1 MTVSAALPAPAAL
14 VADIG
19 GTNTRIALAHGVTVD
34 ESTVRRFRNA
44 DQTGLE
50 EIIRTF
56 LHDLGQPDVGAACV
70 ALAGPVSGET
80 GRMTNLDWE
89 ISTDLLKRAAG
100 APKAAL
106 LNDLQ
111 AQGHALAHLDAAKCP
126 VLFAGSGAQESC
138 SKLVAGVGTGFNI
151 APVHPTAAGM
161 EVLASETGHTDL
173 PVADEASLSLS
184 RHLTARHGHAAL
196 EEVLS
201 GRGLECTYAWAAS
214 EAGSDQR
221 LTAAEIMTAAK
232 DGSDPR
238 ATRTVELFCATLGR
252 ACSNLALTCLPYGG
266 IYFTGG
272 VARAAA
278 PFLESHGFY
287 AAFLDKGRF
296 SDFLRQFPLHVI
308 EDDYAALT
316 GCASFLAEA

>member
-1 MTVSAALPAPAAL
+1 MTVSAALPAL

-50 EIIRTF
+50 EIIRAF
-56 LHDLGQPDVGAACV
+56 LQDLGQPDTGAACV
-70 ALAGPVSGET
+70 ALAGPVSGDT

-89 ISTDLLKRAAG
+89 ISTELLKRAAG

-111 AQGHALAHLDAAKCP
+111 AQGHALAHLDDAKCP
-126 VLFAGSGAQESC
+126 VLFAAEKTRPSG

-151 APVHPTAAGM
+151 APVYPAAAGT

-173 PVADEASLSLS
+173 PVADEATLSLS
-184 RHLTARHGHAAL
+184 RHIAARHGHAAL

-201 GRGLECTYAWAAS
+201 GRGLEATYAWAAA
-214 EAGSDQR
+214 EAGQKMTLS
-221 LTAAEIMTAAK
+221 AAEIMTAAK
-232 DGSDPR
+232 AGSDPL
-238 ATRTVELFCATLGR
+238 ATRTLQVFSATLGR
-252 ACSNLALTCLPYGG
+252 TCSNLALTCLPYGG
-266 IYFTGG
+266 IYFSGG

-278 PFLESHGFY
+278 PLLESHGFY
-287 AAFLDKGRF
+287 TAFLDKGRF
-296 SDFLRQFPLHVI
+296 SDFLRQFPVHVI

-316 GCASFLAEA
+316 GCASFLAAR